1 MNIVEEPGVV
11 VSLKGNT
18 ASVAPVTVTEPGC
31 QSCASNSSC
40 GTSLLA
46 PLFTSK
52 QRLLVAENTI
62 KARPGDEII
71 IGLNR
76 TALVSASLMVYI
88 LPLIVLVL
96 AAVAGE
102 AFAQSSGLVNGEII
116 AILSGLGGALL
127 TFIFVSKIIRSVLF
141 SAFFKPFLI
150 SRR

>member
-11 VSLKGNT
+11 VSLDGSS
-18 ASVAPVTVTEPGC
+18 ASVAPVTQSGC
-31 QSCASNSSC
+31 QSCASSGSC

-46 PLFTSK
+46 PLFTNK
-52 QRLLVAENTI
+52 QRLLVADNTI

-76 TALVSASLMVYI
+76 TALVSASLLVYL
-88 LPLIVLVL
+88 LPLLALVL
-96 AAVAGE
+96 GAVAGE
-102 AFAQSSGLVNGEII
+102 VFAKSVGLESSEII

-127 TFIFVSKIIRSVLF
+127 TFIVVSRIIRSASF

-150 SRR
+150 ARR